1 MNVEIREGELDDPQV
16 IGLLEVHAGGMLA
29 NSPPG
34 TCHFLDLSKLK
45 TPDITFLSAWEG
57 ETLLG
62 IGAVKQ
68 LEGTTGEIK
77 SMRTAEA
84 ALGRGVGTAILRHII
99 GLARERGY
107 AVLKLETG
115 TGEAFDAAHALY
127 ARHGFAPCPP
137 FADYEA
143 TDFNRF
149 FALPLNS

>member
-1 MNVEIREGELDDPQV
+1 LNVEIREGELDDPQV

-68 LEGTTGEIK
+68 LDGTTGEIK

>member
-1 MNVEIREGELDDPQV
+1 MIIREGRLDDPQV
-16 IGLLEVHAGGMLA
+16 IGLLEIHAGGMLA
-29 NSPPG
+29 NSPAG
-34 TCHFLDLSKLK
+34 ACHFLDLSGLK

-57 ETLLG
+57 DALLG

-68 LEGTTGEIK
+68 LDGETGEIK
-77 SMRTAEA
+77 SMRTAQA

-107 AVLKLETG
+107 SALKLETG

-127 ARHGFAPCPP
+127 ARHGFVPCPP

-143 TDFNRF
+143 SDFNRF
-149 FALPLNS
+149 FALALQRA

>member
-1 MNVEIREGELDDPQV
+1 VEIREGELDDPQV
-16 IGLLEVHAGGMLA
+16 IALLEVHAGGMLA

-34 TCHFLDLSKLK
+34 TTHFLDLSKLK

-57 ETLLG
+57 DTLLG

-68 LEGTTGEIK
+68 LDGASGEIK
-77 SMRTAEA
+77 SMRTAES

-99 GLARERGY
+99 GLAQGRGY
-107 AVLKLETG
+107 TALKLETG

-127 ARHGFAPCPP
+127 ARHGFAPSVP

-149 FALPLNS
+149 FALPLIS

>member
-1 MNVEIREGELDDPQV
+1 MNIIIREGELDDAQV
-16 IGLLEVHAGGMLA
+16 IGLLEIHAGGMLA

-57 ETLLG
+57 DTLLG

-68 LEGTTGEIK
+68 LDGTTGEIK

-99 GLARERGY
+99 GLAQDRGY
-107 AVLKLETG
+107 AALKLETG

>member
-1 MNVEIREGELDDPQV
+1 MEIRAGGLDDPQV
-16 IGLLEVHAGGMLA
+16 IGLLEIHAGGMLA

-34 TCHFLDLSKLK
+34 TCHFLDLSGLK
-45 TPDITFLSAWEG
+45 TPDITFLSAWED

-68 LEGTTGEIK
+68 LDGETGEIK

-99 GLARERGY
+99 GLGRERGY
-107 AVLKLETG
+107 AALKLETG

-127 ARHGFAPCPP
+127 ARHGFSPCPP

-149 FALPLNS
+149 FALPLNP

>member
-68 LEGTTGEIK
+68 LDGTTGEIK

-107 AVLKLETG
+107 AALKLETG

>member
-1 MNVEIREGELDDPQV
+1 MEIREGELDDPQV

-68 LEGTTGEIK
+68 LDGTTGEIK

>member
-1 MNVEIREGELDDPQV
+1 MEIREGELDDPQV

-45 TPDITFLSAWEG
+45 TPDITFLSAWED

-68 LEGTTGEIK
+68 LDGTTGEIK

-107 AVLKLETG
+107 AALKLETG

>member
-1 MNVEIREGELDDPQV
+1 MEIREGELDDPQV

>member
-1 MNVEIREGELDDPQV
+1 LNVEIREGELDDPQV

>member
-45 TPDITFLSAWEG
+45 TPDITFLSAWED

-68 LEGTTGEIK
+68 LDGTTGEIK

-107 AVLKLETG
+107 AALKLETG

>member
-1 MNVEIREGELDDPQV
+1 MEIREGELDDPQV
-16 IGLLEVHAGGMLA
+16 IALLEVHAGGMLA

-34 TCHFLDLSKLK
+34 TTHFLDLSKLK

-57 ETLLG
+57 DALLG

-68 LEGTTGEIK
+68 LDDKTGEIK
-77 SMRTAEA
+77 SMRTAET
-84 ALGRGVGTAILRHII
+84 ALGRGVGTTILRHIV

-107 AVLKLETG
+107 TALKLETG
-115 TGEAFDAAHALY
+115 TDEAFDAAHALY
-127 ARHGFAPCPP
+127 ARYGFASCPP

-149 FALPLNS
+149 FMLSLQAA

>member
-1 MNVEIREGELDDPQV
+1 MIIHEGRLDDPQV
-16 IGLLEVHAGGMLA
+16 VALLEVHAGGMLA

-68 LEGTTGEIK
+68 LDGESGEIK

-99 GLARERGY
+99 ELARERRY
-107 AVLKLETG
+107 AALKLETG
-115 TGEAFDAAHALY
+115 TGAAFDAAHALY
-127 ARHGFAPCPP
+127 ARHGFVPCPP

-149 FALPLNS
+149 FALELQAA

>member
-1 MNVEIREGELDDPQV
+1 MEIREGELDDPQV

-68 LEGTTGEIK
+68 LDGTTGEIK

-115 TGEAFDAAHALY
+115 TGEDFDAAHALY

>member
-1 MNVEIREGELDDPQV
+1 MEIREGTLDDRQV
-16 IGLLEVHAGGMLA
+16 IRLLEIHAGGMLA

-34 TCHFLDLSKLK
+34 TCHFLDLSGLK
-45 TPDITFLSAWEG
+45 TPDITFLSGWEG

-62 IGAVKQ
+62 IRAVKH
-68 LEGTTGEIK
+68 LDRGTREIK
-77 SMRTAEA
+77 SMRTAET

-99 GLARERGY
+99 GLANERGY
-107 AVLKLETG
+107 TALKLETG

>member
-1 MNVEIREGELDDPQV
+1 MEIREGELDDRQV

-34 TCHFLDLSKLK
+34 TTHFLDLSGLK

-62 IGAVKQ
+62 IGAVKA
-68 LEGTTGEIK
+68 LDDASGEIK

-84 ALGRGVGTAILRHII
+84 ALGRGVGTAVLRHII

-107 AVLKLETG
+107 VALKLETG
-115 TGEAFDAAHALY
+115 TGPAFDAAHALY

-137 FADYEA
+137 FADYAA

-149 FALPLNS
+149 FALALD

>member
-1 MNVEIREGELDDPQV
+1 MNIREGKLDDPQV

-34 TCHFLDLSKLK
+34 TTHFLDLSRLK
-45 TPDITFLSAWEG
+45 TPDITFLSAWDG
-57 ETLLG
+57 EALLG

-68 LEGTTGEIK
+68 LDDATGEIK
-77 SMRTAEA
+77 SMRTAQA

-99 GLARERGY
+99 ALARARGY
-107 AVLKLETG
+107 GAVKLETG
-115 TGEAFDAAHALY
+115 TGAAFDAAHALY
-127 ARHGFAPCPP
+127 ARHGFVPCPP

-149 FALPLNS
+149 FALPLA

>member
-1 MNVEIREGELDDPQV
+1 MNIREGRLDDPQV
-16 IGLLEVHAGGMLA
+16 IALLEVHAGGMLA

-34 TCHFLDLSKLK
+34 ATHFLDLSGLK

-68 LEGTTGEIK
+68 LDGASGEIK
-77 SMRTAEA
+77 SMRTADA

-107 AVLKLETG
+107 AALKLETG
-115 TGEAFDAAHALY
+115 TGAAFDAAHGLY
-127 ARHGFAPCPP
+127 ARHGFEPCAP
-137 FADYEA
+137 FADYA
-143 TDFNRF
+143 APDFNRF
-149 FALPLNS
+149 FALELQAA

>member
-1 MNVEIREGELDDPQV
+1 MEIREGELDDPQV

-107 AVLKLETG
+107 AALKLETG

>member
-1 MNVEIREGELDDPQV
+1 MIIQEGKLDDPQV

-68 LEGTTGEIK
+68 LDGETGEIK

-99 GLARERGY
+99 GLAKARGY
-107 AVLKLETG
+107 AALKLETG
-115 TGEAFDAAHALY
+115 TGDAFDAAHALY
-127 ARHGFAPCPP
+127 ARHGFVPCPP

>member
-1 MNVEIREGELDDPQV
+1 MIVHEGKLDDPQV
-16 IGLLEVHAGGMLA
+16 IALLEVHAGGMLA

-68 LEGTTGEIK
+68 LDGETGEIK

-84 ALGRGVGTAILRHII
+84 ALGRGVGTVILRHII

-107 AVLKLETG
+107 AALKLETG
-115 TGEAFDAAHALY
+115 TGDAFDAAHALY
-127 ARHGFAPCPP
+127 ARHGFVPCPP
-137 FADYEA
+137 FADYAA
-143 TDFNRF
+143 TDFNSF
-149 FALPLNS
+149 FALELHPA

>member
-1 MNVEIREGELDDPQV
+1 MIIREGGLDDPQV
-16 IGLLEVHAGGMLA
+16 IGLLEIHAGGMLA

-34 TCHFLDLSKLK
+34 ACHFLDLSGLK

-62 IGAVKQ
+62 IGAVKA
-68 LEGTTGEIK
+68 LDGATGEIK
-77 SMRTAEA
+77 SMRTTQA

-99 GLARERGY
+99 GLARDRGY
-107 AVLKLETG
+107 TALKLETG

-143 TDFNRF
+143 SEFNRF
-149 FALPLNS
+149 FALTLD

>member
-1 MNVEIREGELDDPQV
+1 MIIHEGKLDDPQV
-16 IGLLEVHAGGMLA
+16 IGLLEIHAGGMLA

-34 TCHFLDLSKLK
+34 TCHFLDLSGLK

-68 LEGTTGEIK
+68 ADGMTGEVK
-77 SMRTAEA
+77 SMRTTEA

-99 GLARERGY
+99 ALAQERGY
-107 AVLKLETG
+107 AALKLETG

-127 ARHGFAPCPP
+127 ARHGFIPCPP
-137 FADYEA
+137 FSDYEA
-143 TDFNRF
+143 SEFNRF
-149 FALPLNS
+149 FALELQRA

>member
-1 MNVEIREGELDDPQV
+1 MNIREGRLDDPQV
-16 IGLLEVHAGGMLA
+16 IALLEVHAGGMLA

-34 TCHFLDLSKLK
+34 ATHFLDLSGLK

-57 ETLLG
+57 DTLLG

-68 LEGTTGEIK
+68 LDGASGEIK

-99 GLARERGY
+99 GLAQGRGY
-107 AVLKLETG
+107 TALKLETG

-127 ARHGFAPCPP
+127 ARHGFAPCAP

-149 FALPLNS
+149 FALPLIS

>member
-1 MNVEIREGELDDPQV
+1 VEIREGELDDPQV

-68 LEGTTGEIK
+68 LDGTTGEIK

>member
-1 MNVEIREGELDDPQV
+1 MEIRAGGLGDPQV
-16 IGLLEVHAGGMLA
+16 IGLLEIHAGGMLA

-34 TCHFLDLSKLK
+34 TCHFLDLSGLK

-68 LEGTTGEIK
+68 LDGETGEIK

-99 GLARERGY
+99 GLGRERGY
-107 AVLKLETG
+107 AALKLETG

-127 ARHGFAPCPP
+127 ARHGFFPCPP

-143 TDFNRF
+143 TDFNQF
-149 FALPLNS
+149 FALPLNP